1 LQLQVSQV
9 LFNPT
14 VMSDEGS
21 YEEFF
26 KDNEVA
32 LRVLQ
37 NAGIPLDESEHIATR
52 KFGEILYV

>member
-1 LQLQVSQV
+1 
-9 LFNPT
+9 
-14 VMSDEGS
+14 MSDEGS